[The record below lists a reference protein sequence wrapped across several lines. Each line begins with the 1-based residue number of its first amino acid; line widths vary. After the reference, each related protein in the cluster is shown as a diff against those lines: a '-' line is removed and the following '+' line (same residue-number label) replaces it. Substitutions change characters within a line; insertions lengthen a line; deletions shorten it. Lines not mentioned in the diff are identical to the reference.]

1 MVTMNRKTAISSE
14 SMNSMIESK
23 VAATADVLREIEDN
37 FITSAKG
44 HVTYHQHLMKLAEE
58 NGDMNSFMHH
68 RVMMETYETM
78 LRNYEASRRYGS
90 I

>member
-1 MVTMNRKTAISSE
+1 MDRKTAVSPE
-14 SMNSMIESK
+14 SINAMIESK

-44 HVTYHQHLMKLAEE
+44 HVTYHQHLMELAQES
-58 NGDMNSFMHH
+58 GDMNRFMHH

-78 LRNYEASRRYGS
+78 LKNYEASRRYGS